1 MPRKSWKP
9 RGGPGR
15 VAPSPELQYWKARD
29 PNPNPAGVPE
39 CSSRAPE
46 CSRAGEVPVD
56 VASVDIVE
64 VDRLRLDSPV
74 AAEDPHVQEEIVR
87 ELVGI
92 GGEEMGLSEEE
103 LRANNQMQED
113 EVMHLFLSF
122 SP

>member
-1 MPRKSWKP
+1 
-9 RGGPGR
+9 
-15 VAPSPELQYWKARD
+15 VAPTPELQCWKARD
-29 PNPNPAGVPE
+29 PNPNPNPAEVPE
-39 CSSRAPE
+39 CSSRA
-46 CSRAGEVPVD
+46 GEVPDD

-74 AAEDPHVQEEIVR
+74 AADDPHVQEEIVR
-87 ELVGI
+87 EMVGI
-92 GGEEMGLSEEE
+92 GDGGEDMGLSEEE